1 MKNLPEISVEL
12 SLEQQFRLSQLKL
25 DISKLNTEQSQ
36 EIIADLL
43 TKIFIQQNMINKLVK
58 EIANSD

>member
-25 DISKLNTEQSQ
+25 DISKLTTEQSQ
-36 EIIADLL
+36 EIISDLL
-43 TKIFIQQNMINKLVK
+43 IKIFVQQNMINKLVK

>member
-1 MKNLPEISVEL
+1 MKNLPEISLEL

-25 DISKLNTEQSQ
+25 DISKLTTEQSQ
-36 EIIADLL
+36 EIISDLL
-43 TKIFIQQNMINKLVK
+43 TKIFIQQNMINKLVR

>member
-25 DISKLNTEQSQ
+25 DTSKLNTEQSQ

-58 EIANSD
+58 EIVNSD

>member
-25 DISKLNTEQSQ
+25 DISKLTTEQSQ
-36 EIIADLL
+36 EIISDLL
-43 TKIFIQQNMINKLVK
+43 TKIFIQQNMINKLVR

>member
-12 SLEQQFRLSQLKL
+12 SLEQQFRVSQLKL
-25 DISKLNTEQSQ
+25 DISKLTAEQSQ
-36 EIIADLL
+36 EIITDLL
-43 TKIFIQQNMINKLVK
+43 IKIFIQQNMINKLVK